1 MPRISIPTKGL
12 SSLAQAIMSGQDAA
26 AQGFDEGMGAQ
37 AKTALAMQQIKSQQA
52 AERAHDA
59 EASLK
64 GYQAQGE
71 KASLDANT
79 PEALRNTAM
88 IEQGIPL
95 DDANAVDAYLKTG
108 RLGGRYGVTGDDGM
122 GPVLPL
128 PDWAVTAKSK
138 PIASD
143 QFTDR
148 QLDTGP
154 TSKLGS
160 LARTLA
166 TMQQAIARGDGSV
179 KNLAEA
185 NSIKRTGSLSDAI
198 IRGGLD
204 RNAVAGAQAAIEGK
218 PMYSSHEYG
227 SSDNFTG
234 AVDSSGPV
242 AQTFKTYRDSETT
255 KNKEQAGAAKAN
267 AAESYAGV
275 GLKKAQAA
283 KTQQE
288 IAQGKA
294 GSIQQT
300 DNGMVIVDTRTGT
313 ARPVM
318 GLDGKPLQGK
328 TKPLTEGEANALNYA
343 SRMQEANEIFDD
355 LAKRE
360 VDRPGWW
367 KRTAEA
373 TAGVIPFV
381 GDKLVDPVGSML
393 NFTQSE
399 DQQRI
404 EQAQRNFINAVLR
417 RESGAAIGAGEFAN
431 AQKQYFPAAG
441 DEKFTIE
448 QKRQNRIR
456 ATQGIL
462 AAVPQNMRNQIPP
475 KSGGASGEFD
485 PASDVRSQAD
495 AILKG
500 GK

>member
-71 KASLDANT
+71 KASLDAIA
-79 PEALRNTAM
+79 PDALRNSAM

-95 DDANAVDAYLKTG
+95 DDANAVDGYLKTG
-108 RLGGRYGVTGDDGM
+108 KLGGRYGVTGDDGV
-122 GPVLPL
+122 GPVLPA
-128 PDWAVTAKSK
+128 PEWAGA
-138 PIASD
+138 
-143 QFTDR
+143 
-148 QLDTGP
+148 GP
-154 TSKLGS
+154 NSKLGS
-160 LARTLA
+160 LARSLA
-166 TMQQAIARGDGSV
+166 TMQQAIGLGD
-179 KNLAEA
+179 KNVENVAKA
-185 NSIKRTGSLSDAI
+185 GAIKRTGAMSDAI
-198 IRGGLD
+198 INGGLA
-204 RNAVAGAQAAIEGK
+204 RNTVAGAEAAVKGGD
-218 PMYSSHEYG
+218 MYDFKEFG
-227 SSDNFTG
+227 TGDKFTG

-242 AQTFKTYRDSETT
+242 ATRYGQYRDSETT

-399 DQQRI
+399 DQQRV

-441 DEKFTIE
+441 DDKATIE

-475 KSGGASGEFD
+475 KSGGASGDFD

>member
-71 KASLDANT
+71 KASLDAIA
-79 PEALRNTAM
+79 PDALRNSAM

-95 DDANAVDAYLKTG
+95 DDANAVDGYLKTG
-108 RLGGRYGVTGDDGM
+108 KLGGRYGVTGDDGV
-122 GPVLPL
+122 GPVLPA
-128 PDWAVTAKSK
+128 PEWAG
-138 PIASD
+138 
-143 QFTDR
+143 
-148 QLDTGP
+148 TGP
-154 TSKLGS
+154 NSKLGS
-160 LARTLA
+160 LARSLA
-166 TMQQAIARGDGSV
+166 TMQQAIGLGD
-179 KNLAEA
+179 KNVENVAKA
-185 NSIKRTGSLSDAI
+185 GAIKRTGAMSDAI
-198 IRGGLD
+198 INGGLA
-204 RNAVAGAQAAIEGK
+204 RNAVAGAEAAVKGGD
-218 PMYSSHEYG
+218 MYDFKEFG
-227 SSDNFTG
+227 TGDKFTG

-242 AQTFKTYRDSETT
+242 ATRYGQYRDSETT

-328 TKPLTEGEANALNYA
+328 AGNLTEGERKAATLLTRLRGSQDQLMEVIGANPDA
-343 SRMQEANEIFDD
+343 
-355 LAKRE
+355 AKPRT
-360 VDRPGWW
+360 
-367 KRTAEA
+367 TAEFVRA
-373 TAGVIPFV
+373 IPWVGGDTAAN
-381 GDKLVDPVGSML
+381 LVTPEARQRVEAAQLDML
-393 NFTQSE
+393 DAALT
-399 DQQRI
+399 
-404 EQAQRNFINAVLR
+404 LGT
-417 RESGAAIGAGEFAN
+417 GAAYTNEQLKGYA
-431 AQKQYFPAAG
+431 KSYFPQLGDSPKTISDKKVRLANVIRAAEIAAG
-441 DEKFTIE
+441 KAE
-448 QKRQNRIR
+448 
-456 ATQGIL
+456 GL
-462 AAVPQNMRNQIPP
+462 AP
-475 KSGGASGEFD
+475 KSKAAGGATGEFD

-500 GK
+500 SK